1 MDDRPSFRL
10 MTPGSRFHM
19 VRSLAENTLS
29 LNKTLILFSLV
40 VGALIITAVFAT
52 MPQSGRLE
60 ARERTPQAPC
70 RTEQVSLDQG
80 YGVSRIVERRV
91 CDDY

>member
-1 MDDRPSFRL
+1 M
-10 MTPGSRFHM
+10 
-19 VRSLAENTLS
+19 AENTLT
-29 LNKTLILFSLV
+29 LNKTLILFGLV
-40 VGALIITAVFAT
+40 LSALIITAVFAT

-60 ARERTPQAPC
+60 AHERTVQPPC

-80 YGVSRIVERRV
+80 YGVTRVVERRV

>member
-1 MDDRPSFRL
+1 M
-10 MTPGSRFHM
+10 
-19 VRSLAENTLS
+19 AENTLS
-29 LNKTLILFSLV
+29 LNKTLVLFCLV

-60 ARERTPQAPC
+60 ARERSTPSAC
-70 RTEQVSLDQG
+70 HTEEIALDQG
-80 YGVSRIVERRV
+80 YGVSRVVQRRV